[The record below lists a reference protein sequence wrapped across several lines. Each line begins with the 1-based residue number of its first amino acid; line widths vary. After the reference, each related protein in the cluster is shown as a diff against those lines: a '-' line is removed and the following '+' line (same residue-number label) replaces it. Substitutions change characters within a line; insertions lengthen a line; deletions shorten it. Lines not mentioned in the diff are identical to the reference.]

1 MIGQLKETTMT
12 TRLGTLSNPF
22 KSLFKLPRGWD
33 IKFSPRFMAY
43 VPTYEIN
50 IETKSYSLETASSVK
65 DLLEVFELRHQIF
78 LEDVGAAKIE
88 DDGYDLDEFD
98 SICDHLII
106 RSKEDNRIVG
116 TYRVISSLYSDSFYS
131 QTEFNL
137 DEFLDT
143 PGHKLELGRAC
154 IHHGHRNGAVI
165 DLLWRGIAEY
175 IKLTGSKYLFGCS
188 SIKIQ
193 EACEAKSILNYF
205 NEDGNATDLFK
216 IRPIGKFN
224 MNLEKVEAAKLEPS
238 DVKTLVP
245 PLLRSYFSAGS
256 KVYGHPALD
265 REFKCVDF
273 LTILNCEELTS
284 GYKRRYFKN

>member
-1 MIGQLKETTMT
+1 MT
-12 TRLGTLSNPF
+12 TRIGTLTNPF
-22 KSLFKLPRGWD
+22 KSLFKMPRGWD
-33 IKFSPRFMAY
+33 IKFSPRFIAY
-43 VPTYEIN
+43 VPTFEID
-50 IETKSYSLETASSVK
+50 IETKSYRLETASNVK

-78 LEDVGAAKIE
+78 LEDVGAAKEE
-88 DDGYDLDEFD
+88 DDGYDVDEFD
-98 SICDHLII
+98 SVCDHIII
-106 RSKEDNRIVG
+106 RSKEDDRIVG
-116 TYRVISSLYSDSFYS
+116 TYRVISSLYSDEFYS

-137 DEFLDT
+137 DEFLNT

-193 EACEAKSILNYF
+193 DPAESKSILNYF
-205 NEDGNATDLFK
+205 HNDGNECDDFK
-216 IRPIGKFN
+216 IRPIGKFDMDMDN
-224 MNLEKVEAAKLEPS
+224 ISVSLLEDSE
-238 DVKTLVP
+238 VKGLIP

-256 KVYGHPALD
+256 KVYGQPALD

-273 LTILNCEELTS
+273 LTILNTDELTA
-284 GYKRRYFKN
+284 GYKRRYFK

>member
-1 MIGQLKETTMT
+1 MT
-12 TRLGTLSNPF
+12 TKLAALANPF
-22 KSLFKLPRGWD
+22 KAMFRLPRGWD
-33 IKFSPRFMAY
+33 IKFSPRFIAY

-50 IETKSYSLETASSVK
+50 IETKSYRLETASTVK

-78 LEDVGAAKIE
+78 LEDVGAAKEE
-88 DDGYDLDEFD
+88 DDGFDVDEFD
-98 SICDHLII
+98 SVCDHIII
-106 RSKEDNRIVG
+106 RSKEDDRIVG

-137 DEFLDT
+137 DEFLNT

-193 EACEAKSILNYF
+193 DPSESKSILKYF
-205 NEDGNATDLFK
+205 HDQGHGSDDFQ

-224 MNLEKVEAAKLEPS
+224 MDMDNIEESALEESE
-238 DVKTLVP
+238 VKGLIP

-256 KVYGHPALD
+256 KVYGQPALD

-273 LTILNCEELTS
+273 LTILNCDELTS
-284 GYKRRYFKN
+284 GYKRRYFKP

>member
-1 MIGQLKETTMT
+1 MMIRLET
-12 TRLGTLSNPF
+12 LANPF
-22 KSLFKLPRGWD
+22 KSIFKLPRGWD
-33 IKFSPRFMAY
+33 IKFSPRFIAY

-50 IETKSYSLETASSVK
+50 IETKNYRLETASSVK

-78 LEDVGAAKIE
+78 LEDVGAAKEE

-98 SICDHLII
+98 SICDHIII
-106 RSKEDNRIVG
+106 RSKKDDRIVG
-116 TYRVISSLYSDSFYS
+116 TYRAISSIYSDSFYS

-137 DEFLDT
+137 DDFLDQ

-188 SIKIQ
+188 SIKI
-193 EACEAKSILNYF
+193 EKACESKSILNYF
-205 NEDGNATDLFK
+205 HEEGNGSDEFQ

-224 MNLEKVEAAKLEPS
+224 MNMDQVQASDLEASE
-238 DVKTLVP
+238 VKTLIP

-265 REFKCVDF
+265 KEFKCVDF
-273 LTILNCEELTS
+273 LTILNCDELTS
-284 GYKRRYFKN
+284 GYKRRYFKS